1 MEAFKQILICLAV
14 VASTEQ
20 NFDQF
25 AEELINFVNATSD
38 YVAPG
43 NNNAYFNEG
52 DFDNGEATGNYL
64 LFEDF

>member
-1 MEAFKQILICLAV
+1 MEVFNQILVLLFAV

-25 AEELINFVNATSD
+25 AEEVINFIDATSD

-43 NNNAYFNEG
+43 NNNAYFEG
-52 DFDNGEATGNYL
+52 DSNNAEATGNS
-64 LFEDF
+64 LF